1 MTEFLYVIHILAASA
16 WFGAA
21 LTRGLA
27 GRSLR
32 EDNAA
37 AAAWFRFTVKLA
49 RVIQMPAAI
58 LLFLTGFGLI
68 GMRSEVYSMTDL
80 FVIIGI
86 LAVLA
91 GAGLGMAVFG
101 PSGRA
106 AASAYERGDRRAG
119 EAAALRV
126 AWAGWADAGLVAFT
140 ILAMILKWG
149 M

>member
-1 MTEFLYVIHILAASA
+1 MTEFLYIIHVLAAAA
-16 WFGAA
+16 WLGAA

-27 GRSLR
+27 GRSMR
-32 EDNAA
+32 ADNAA
-37 AAAWFRFTVKLA
+37 AAAWFRFTVKSA

-68 GMRSEVYSMTDL
+68 GIQSEVYSMTDL
-80 FVIIGI
+80 FIVIGI

-101 PSGRA
+101 PAGRA
-106 AASAYERGDRRAG
+106 AAAAYERGDRPAG
-119 EAAALRV
+119 EAAAARLAR
-126 AWAGWADAGLVAFT
+126 AGWADTGLVAFT

-149 M
+149 A

>member
-1 MTEFLYVIHILAASA
+1 MTEFLYIIHVLAGAA

-27 GRSLR
+27 GRSMTA
-32 EDNAA
+32 DNAA

-49 RVIQMPAAI
+49 RAIQMPAAI

-68 GMRSEVYSMTDL
+68 GIQSEVYSMTDL
-80 FVIIGI
+80 FIVIGI

-91 GAGLGMAVFG
+91 GAVLGMAALG

-106 AASAYERGDRRAG
+106 AASAYERGDRPAG
-119 EAAALRV
+119 EAAAARL

-149 M
+149 A